1 MKASL
6 VSLHILYSKNFQWV
20 VLNIRKGIHYLTNSV
35 RLIFNKFKDIDFDM
49 FCSLVDEY
57 VVDVKNDIIET
68 PSTISVKVTLPEDAR
83 EDLLMLALKYD
94 CVLQTS

>member
-1 MKASL
+1 M
-6 VSLHILYSKNFQWV
+6 
-20 VLNIRKGIHYLTNSV
+20 TNSV

-68 PSTISVKVTLPEDAR
+68 PSTISVKVTLPEDASN
-83 EDLLMLALKYD
+83 DLLMLALKYD

>member
-1 MKASL
+1 M
-6 VSLHILYSKNFQWV
+6 
-20 VLNIRKGIHYLTNSV
+20 TNSV